1 MNVWDQ
7 DFWNDSCLKYQG
19 WVERTLS
26 EMAVFSFLEILDNLS
41 KVGLEHFAFGTSPKS
56 TCVYSRSTYKFL
68 RTFGLYIYEN
78 FFHKLL
84 DRVITSYE
92 CYSDKENCISI
103 WRCCSNSKERIE
115 RHFGLIPMFLY
126 QLRWNIEIGYYE
138 QKIFWSHCSYMIR
151 SSKNIELMLNLINI
165 SYSAMEIMPYQ
176 YPEFFEYWNQS
187 VQDFWLALEKW
198 IREDVFLWTFEKK
211 LEKTV
216 YIFKVLNSLL
226 SKQNH
231 QSQNL

>member
-1 MNVWDQ
+1 M
-7 DFWNDSCLKYQG
+7 
-19 WVERTLS
+19 
-26 EMAVFSFLEILDNLS
+26 S
-41 KVGLEHFAFGTSPKS
+41 KIKWTV
-56 TCVYSRSTYKFL
+56 SRSQ
-68 RTFGLYIYEN
+68 
-78 FFHKLL
+78 
-84 DRVITSYE
+84 
-92 CYSDKENCISI
+92 
-103 WRCCSNSKERIE
+103 ERLFEVGIPTIE
-115 RHFGLIPMFLY
+115 R
-126 QLRWNIEIGYYE
+126 LRWNIEIGYYE

-165 SYSAMEIMPYQ
+165 SYSAMEILPYQ